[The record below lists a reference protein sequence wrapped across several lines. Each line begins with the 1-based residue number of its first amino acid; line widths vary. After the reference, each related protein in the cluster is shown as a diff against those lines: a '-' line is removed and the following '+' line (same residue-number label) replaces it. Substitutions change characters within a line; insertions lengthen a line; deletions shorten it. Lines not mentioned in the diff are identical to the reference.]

1 MLGYFENLNGMNVD
15 INNDRLKNFNGEIVI
30 GETKDAEYEDFF
42 KAINKKKNNNF
53 RNFTKS
59 NKKLIFK
66 NYG

>member
-1 MLGYFENLNGMNVD
+1 M
-15 INNDRLKNFNGEIVI
+15 KN
-30 GETKDAEYEDFF
+30 KKSLF
-42 KAINKKKNNNF
+42 KAINEKKNNNF